1 MSKNRDKKKR
11 EQKKYLERVR
21 RQKGKKSATPHR
33 AELIASLP
41 PNTRIVDAIPGLPKM
56 SEQMMAFI
64 DPYASEADSFESRR
78 WLLMV
83 GQAAWNIAL
92 RPPEERATMVAD
104 LVKTFQANG
113 SEHAPTLLA
122 IIAALVHRKE
132 TEPRFARDK
141 RVIAS
146 FVLSDLPDEWHLQVA
161 SILPP

>member
-1 MSKNRDKKKR
+1 MRSADIISHKNCCGIRVRNRRSFMSKNRDKKKR

-113 SEHAPTLLA
+113 SEHAPTD
-122 IIAALVHRKE
+122 RKS
-132 TEPRFARDK
+132 TRLN
-141 RVIAS
+141 S
-146 FVLSDLPDEWHLQVA
+146 SHVA
-161 SILPP
+161 S